1 MTIREEKQHKL
12 QMDGHSENKSKSS
25 TQAKESMKDT
35 SIIPPSGYNLNIEL
49 SQGTTLIESRS
60 NETAYTNG
68 NTNLCCKLLQKKLIS
83 DSFNKKNPKLFEM
96 FFFTPHN

>member
-35 SIIPPSGYNLNIEL
+35 SIIPPSGYDLNIEL
-49 SQGTTLIESRS
+49 AKGTMLIESGS
-60 NETAYTNG
+60 AETAYTNG
-68 NTNLCCKLLQKKLIS
+68 NTNSGCKLWQKIS
-83 DSFNKKNPKLFEM
+83 
-96 FFFTPHN
+96 

>member
-1 MTIREEKQHKL
+1 MTIREEKQRKL

-35 SIIPPSGYNLNIEL
+35 SSMHPTGYDLNIGL
-49 SQGTTLIESRS
+49 KPATLNESGS

-68 NTNLCCKLLQKKLIS
+68 NTNLHCKSRQ
-83 DSFNKKNPKLFEM
+83 
-96 FFFTPHN
+96 

>member
-35 SIIPPSGYNLNIEL
+35 SIMPPSGYNLNIEL

-68 NTNLCCKLLQKKLIS
+68 NTNLCCKLWKKMFWLQI
-83 DSFNKKNPKLFEM
+83 
-96 FFFTPHN
+96 

>member
-25 TQAKESMKDT
+25 NQAKESMKDT
-35 SIIPPSGYNLNIEL
+35 SIMHPRGYDSNIEL
-49 SQGTTLIESRS
+49 TKGTTLIDSGS

-68 NTNLCCKLLQKKLIS
+68 NTNLYCKLWQKNILTS
-83 DSFNKKNPKLFEM
+83 DLFSK
-96 FFFTPHN
+96 